1 MADTNNSDMRE
12 EERRGGFAPDDE
24 TFQLERLERHPSRPA
39 AATPESD
46 IDAADDI
53 SAEVTDAG
61 GVEAAD
67 DDAPAAIEFEA
78 PMSVD
83 EALRLADEDID
94 DEDFRGAAP
103 AGIADAP
110 FSLDDDDT
118 EFDLPAAPAAP
129 AAVDA
134 DLEETLGSV
143 DLPDDIEADLPA
155 PDDAP
160 APPPAPEAPPAP
172 PAPTAPP
179 APPAPSGPEEAV
191 NLGQAESE
199 NAHAESISLGEEL
212 KAIIREDLSKSKSRE
227 RTPEAPPASA
237 IVEADEV
244 GQDVGEDHAD
254 APEIDLSDVESR
266 SHPSQQEVEQATDAT
281 STNATATDAA
291 TKPTSKSAKNRRS
304 KSARK
309 KFGLL
314 PIAAVLLVLVMA
326 SAAAWFLL
334 DSPNPFAGSE
344 AADDSTAVLADA
356 EHADDHTADH
366 TTGDAEAQD
375 AEHAG
380 DHVAANDHADG
391 AAEEWTEHGDA
402 EPRGNAHD
410 SEASPRP
417 ATDAE
422 HGNSAHSAAEIQ
434 AGANRNN
441 QEEPSVD
448 HAEVETAHDAVN
460 AESAV
465 ESTNK
470 PAASASPST
479 AEAGTNKSAP
489 ARQTAPSP
497 RGEYVVQIYSSPSL
511 EDAEEWLHKLQND
524 NIPSAFITTQYIR
537 DRIWYRVRF
546 GIFETREDA
555 ERSARN
561 LGYARAWVV
570 RVR

>member
-1 MADTNNSDMRE
+1 MADTNNPDMRE

-39 AATPESD
+39 AAMPEPD
-46 IDAADDI
+46 IDAADDL
-53 SAEVTDAG
+53 SAEVTESG
-61 GVEAAD
+61 GTEAAD
-67 DDAPAAIEFEA
+67 DAPEAVEFEA

-83 EALRLADEDID
+83 EAMRMADENID
-94 DEDFRGAAP
+94 DDDFRGAAP
-103 AGIADAP
+103 SGIADAP
-110 FSLDDDDT
+110 FSLDDDDAD
-118 EFDLPAAPAAP
+118 FDLPAAPAAP

-143 DLPDDIEADLPA
+143 DLPEDIEADLPA

-160 APPPAPEAPPAP
+160 AAPPVPPAPEAPPAP
-172 PAPTAPP
+172 PAPSAPP
-179 APPAPSGPEEAV
+179 APPAPVEAV

-212 KAIIREDLSKSKSRE
+212 KAIIREDLSKSKKRE
-227 RTPEAPPASA
+227 RAPEAAPASA

-266 SHPSQQEVEQATDAT
+266 SHPSQHEVEQAPAASST
-281 STNATATDAA
+281 SASSAA
-291 TKPTSKSAKNRRS
+291 ASKTSSKSTKTARTKTSRR
-304 KSARK
+304 
-309 KFGLL
+309 KFGLM

-334 DSPNPFAGSE
+334 DSPNPFTASD
-344 AADDSTAVLADA
+344 AADDSTAALADA
-356 EHADDHTADH
+356 EQVDDHAADH
-366 TTGDAEAQD
+366 VAGDAEARD
-375 AEHAG
+375 AEQV
-380 DHVAANDHADG
+380 DDHAEANVHADD
-391 AAEEWTEHGDA
+391 ATEEWTELG
-402 EPRGNAHD
+402 ESELRGNAPD

-417 ATDAE
+417 AADAG
-422 HGNSAHSAAEIQ
+422 HDNSAHSAAEPQ

-441 QEEPSVD
+441 QEESSAGL
-448 HAEVETAHDAVN
+448 AEVERVPEEMN
-460 AESAV
+460 AEA
-465 ESTNK
+465 ESTNM
-470 PAASASPST
+470 PAATASPST
-479 AEAGTNKSAP
+479 AEASANKSVP

-524 NIPSAFITTQYIR
+524 NISSAFITTQYIR